1 MSKEEKSI
9 RVKVRNSDPAVYH
22 QVTPATWKKM
32 QEKEA
37 NRAFYEE
44 VEVPKVPQEVAAKVA
59 NDKKLATDKTGASD
73 KHGLQANTA
82 RLPDENAGKV
92 E

>member
-1 MSKEEKSI
+1 MSAEEKTV

-22 QVTPATWKKM
+22 WLTPGAWKKM

-44 VEVPKVPQEVAAKVA
+44 AKVPTVPKEVADKVK
-59 NDKKLATDKTGASD
+59 DKKLATDKTGASD
-73 KHGLQANTA
+73 KHESITTTD
-82 RLPDENAGKV
+82 RLPTDNAG
-92 E
+92 

>member
-1 MSKEEKSI
+1 MSAEEKSV
-9 RVKVRNSDPAVYH
+9 RLKVRNSDPAVFH
-22 QVTPATWKKM
+22 DVTAATWKKM
-32 QEKEA
+32 QLREV

-44 VEVPKVPQEVAAKVA
+44 VKVPTVPKEVADKA

-82 RLPDENAGKV
+82 RLPDQNTGKV